1 MLASEMSLQPIFNHI
16 RTQSENIELK
26 RYGRPKNIIKN
37 KKKSRVLFNE
47 VCSKLSK
54 NVAILL

>member
-16 RTQSENIELK
+16 RTQSKNIELK

-37 KKKSRVLFNE
+37 KKIKIVYFLMKF
-47 VCSKLSK
+47 
-54 NVAILL
+54 VAN

>member
-26 RYGRPKNIIKN
+26 RYGRPKSIIKN
-37 KKKSRVLFNE
+37 KKKVVYFLMKF
-47 VCSKLSK
+47 
-54 NVAILL
+54 VAN